1 MNVGAAANV
10 AGIETFVYDGH
21 IPMVDL
27 TRIEGF
33 DWDDGNSRKSGDKH
47 GVSQAEAELVF
58 LTEPLLL
65 SEDVKH
71 SIEEPRLHALGQT
84 DERRLLHISFT
95 LRGEN
100 RRVRVISARDMHRK
114 ERERYEEET

>member
-1 MNVGAAANV
+1 MPRHSSSSPQAPPHMGPNHIVTNKRPIPLIQKDFASQNVEVG
-10 AGIETFVYDGH
+10 
-21 IPMVDL
+21 
-27 TRIEGF
+27 
-33 DWDDGNSRKSGDKH
+33 
-47 GVSQAEAELVF
+47 
-58 LTEPLLL
+58 
-65 SEDVKH
+65 
-71 SIEEPRLHALGQT
+71 LGQT

>member
-1 MNVGAAANV
+1 
-10 AGIETFVYDGH
+10 
-21 IPMVDL
+21 MVDL

-33 DWDDGNSRKSGDKH
+33 DWDDGNSRKSADKH
-47 GVSQAEAELVF
+47 AVSQAEAEQVF
-58 LTEPLLL
+58 LNEPLLL
-65 SEDVKH
+65 SDDVKH